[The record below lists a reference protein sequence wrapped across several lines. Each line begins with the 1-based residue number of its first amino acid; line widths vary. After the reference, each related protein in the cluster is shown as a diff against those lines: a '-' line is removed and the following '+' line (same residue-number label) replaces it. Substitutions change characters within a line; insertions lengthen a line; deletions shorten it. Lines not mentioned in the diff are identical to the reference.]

1 MIRLAPT
8 FRCVC
13 LDAPGT
19 GRSAWPHKG
28 ITLERTARA
37 VAGVISALNLQ
48 DVTLIA
54 HDLGGIA
61 GVVGAGRS
69 PARFIGLAAINGFA
83 WRPKGIVFRGI
94 LRFMGSSIIRELDA
108 LTGVIPRVTATSVG
122 VGRHLDDASRRA
134 FLARLNRRGTRAF
147 HKYLGDAARCD
158 ALYEEAAATL
168 SDSFAN
174 LPVLTIFGER
184 NDPFHFQAQWKRRF
198 PHVQQVVVRRG
209 NHFPMCDDPELVAST
224 LRVWHRE
231 RCKALLRP
239 LLHDEGTRPPQSAPR
254 Y

>member
-69 PARFIGLAAINGFA
+69 PARFIGLAAINAFA
-83 WRPKGIVFRGI
+83 RRPKGIVFRGI

-147 HKYLGDAARCD
+147 TNTSAMPPDAMPYMKSLR
-158 ALYEEAAATL
+158 
-168 SDSFAN
+168 
-174 LPVLTIFGER
+174 LP
-184 NDPFHFQAQWKRRF
+184 
-198 PHVQQVVVRRG
+198 
-209 NHFPMCDDPELVAST
+209 
-224 LRVWHRE
+224 
-231 RCKALLRP
+231 
-239 LLHDEGTRPPQSAPR
+239 
-254 Y
+254 